1 MNLDVIKELRKLNLK
16 QKDLEKYKKFLKDY
30 KDLSIKNKI
39 ELFFDDIVEYVNKQ
53 YAPDALQALDKII
66 IRFGKGDFEKA
77 FKGYK
82 NKAQLD
88 IFGEIFYRKRIYTK
102 NVKNAFKALGLNFD
116 NYELNQLVELWLW
129 NDNRK
134 NENIQEAIKQALE
147 GKDKLTLSAIKHFIA
162 TKYFEWYYDR
172 MEFVINEVI
181 ESFENLD
188 ELKNKISEF
197 TNKKEL
203 ELKRLF
209 SAMKR
214 YIDDIREYQN
224 FMSKHF

>member
-1 MNLDVIKELRKLNLK
+1 MNKGVIEELRKLNLK

-39 ELFFDDIVEYVNKQ
+39 ELFFDDIIEYVNKQ
-53 YAPDALQALDKII
+53 YSPDALQALDKIV
-66 IRFGKGDFEKA
+66 IRFGKGDFEKV

-82 NKAQLD
+82 NNSQLG

-102 NVKNAFKALGLNFD
+102 DVKNAFEALELNTD
-116 NYELNQLVELWLW
+116 DCELNQLVELWLW
-129 NDNRK
+129 NNNRK
-134 NENIQEAIKQALE
+134 NKNTQEAIKQALE

-162 TKYFEWYYDR
+162 TKYFEWFYENI
-172 MEFVINEVI
+172 EFVLNEVI

-188 ELKNKISEF
+188 EVKNKINEF

-203 ELKRLF
+203 ELENLS

-214 YIDDIREYQN
+214 YADDIREYQN
-224 FMSKHF
+224 FMSKYF

>member
-1 MNLDVIKELRKLNLK
+1 MNSDVIKELRKQNLK

-66 IRFGKGDFEKA
+66 IRFDKGDFKKA

-82 NKAQLD
+82 NKTQLG
-88 IFGEIFYRKRIYTK
+88 IFGEIFYRKKIFTK
-102 NVKNAFKALGLNFD
+102 NVKNAFEALELNTD

-129 NDNRK
+129 NRNRK
-134 NENIQEAIKQALE
+134 NENTQEAIKQALE
-147 GKDKLTLSAIKHFIA
+147 GKDKLTLSAIKHFIG
-162 TKYFEWYYDR
+162 TKYFEWFYDR

-188 ELKNKISEF
+188 KLKNKISEF

-203 ELKRLF
+203 ELNSLK

-214 YIDDIREYQN
+214 YANKIREYEN
-224 FMSKHF
+224 FMSKYF

>member
-1 MNLDVIKELRKLNLK
+1 MNIDGIKNLRKLNLK

-53 YAPDALQALDKII
+53 YSSDALQALDKIV
-66 IRFGKGDFEKA
+66 IRFSKGDFEKA

-82 NKAQLD
+82 NNTQLG
-88 IFGEIFYRKRIYTK
+88 IFGEMFYRKKIFTK
-102 NVKNAFKALGLNFD
+102 NVKNAFEALELNTD
-116 NYELNQLVELWLW
+116 DYELNQLVELWLW

-134 NENIQEAIKQALE
+134 NENTQEAIKQALE

-181 ESFENLD
+181 ESFDDID

-203 ELKRLF
+203 ELEKLF

-214 YIDDIREYQN
+214 YANDIREYQN
-224 FMSKHF
+224 FMSKYF

>member
-1 MNLDVIKELRKLNLK
+1 M
-16 QKDLEKYKKFLKDY
+16 
-30 KDLSIKNKI
+30 
-39 ELFFDDIVEYVNKQ
+39 
-53 YAPDALQALDKII
+53 
-66 IRFGKGDFEKA
+66 
-77 FKGYK
+77 
-82 NKAQLD
+82 
-88 IFGEIFYRKRIYTK
+88 
-102 NVKNAFKALGLNFD
+102 
-116 NYELNQLVELWLW
+116 W

-134 NENIQEAIKQALE
+134 NENTQEAIKQALE
-147 GKDKLTLSAIKHFIA
+147 GQDKLTLSAIKYFIA

-181 ESFENLD
+181 ESFDDID

-214 YIDDIREYQN
+214 YANDIREYQN
-224 FMSKHF
+224 FMSKYF